1 MVHTKVSESPNI
13 SGEEW
18 ITELQGYKNDATEV
32 GVVILSALGAAL
44 GMTTM
49 EEVQAWIDNDFVFDI
64 DKVTFIV
71 EITFK

>member
-1 MVHTKVSESPNI
+1 
-13 SGEEW
+13 
-18 ITELQGYKNDATEV
+18 
-32 GVVILSALGAAL
+32 
-44 GMTTM
+44 MTT

>member
-44 GMTTM
+44 GMTT

>member
-1 MVHTKVSESPNI
+1 MVHTEVSESPNI

-44 GMTTM
+44 GMTT

>member
-1 MVHTKVSESPNI
+1 MVHTEVSANPNI

-18 ITELQGYKNDATEV
+18 ITELQGYKNDETGV
-32 GVVILSALGAAL
+32 GGVMLSALGALL
-44 GMTTM
+44 GMTT